1 MPTVSRHRFGGFVL
15 DLDRG
20 RLIDGAGEERVLR
33 AKSFL
38 VLRALAERA
47 GAVVSKD
54 ELAREVW
61 PDVIASDDTIAHC
74 VSDIRRALGP
84 EGARHIRTM
93 PRRGYMFAP
102 EAPARAAAV
111 RPPRSWRRAALAGPP
126 ALALAVALAFFAL
139 APPDPTPSPA
149 DLAIAQADTLLR
161 DPDWT
166 RRSDNDRA
174 RALLEAAAVAAPG
187 DARIETLR
195 ALTWWREVRHL
206 PWGGGRR
213 EMDRALA
220 HLEAAMALGGDP
232 GAHRLLAEIRLLSP
246 FPETRD
252 PLGALAAAR
261 AAVRLAPADAA
272 SHATLAEA
280 LAMTGRAEDARA
292 EIAAARALDP
302 APPRRFAYIAGL
314 SHLLAGAPEE
324 AAAAFDDFGRTG
336 AADVERGWS
345 GWLHAASLAQA
356 GRAADAAAVLAPA
369 RAQRPDLSAAAAA
382 TAFDGLGD
390 SAIGVI
396 LDGLRRAGLP
406 G

>member
-1 MPTVSRHRFGGFVL
+1 MPTASRHRFGGFVL

-20 RLIDGAGEERVLR
+20 RLIDAAGKERVLR

-47 GAVVSKD
+47 GSVVSKD
-54 ELAREVW
+54 ELARVVW

-74 VSDIRRALGP
+74 VSDIRKALGP
-84 EGARHIRTM
+84 DAARHIRTA

-102 EAPARAAAV
+102 EAPSATAV
-111 RPPRSWRRAALAGPP
+111 RPPRNWRRPALAAAP
-126 ALALAVALAFFAL
+126 ALALAIAVLAFAL
-139 APPDPTPSPA
+139 TPPAPASSPA
-149 DLAIAQADTLLR
+149 DLAVAQAETLLR

-166 RRSDNDRA
+166 RRADNDRA
-174 RALLEAAAVAAPG
+174 RALLEAAAIAAPG

-213 EMDRALA
+213 EMGQALA
-220 HLEAAMALGGDP
+220 HLEAAIALGGDP

-252 PLGALAAAR
+252 PLGALASAR

-272 SHATLAEA
+272 NHATLAEA
-280 LAMTGRAEDARA
+280 LAMNGRAEAARA
-292 EIAAARALDP
+292 EITAALALDP

-314 SHLLAGAPEE
+314 SHLLAGAPED
-324 AAAAFDDFGRTG
+324 AAAAFDDLGPTG

-356 GRAADAAAVLAPA
+356 GRAADAAAVLAPERA
-369 RAQRPDLSAAAAA
+369 RRPDLSAAAAA
-382 TAFDGLGD
+382 TAFDGLQD
-390 SAIGVI
+390 SQGLDVI